1 MTVRRML
8 SRVAAGVLLANAV
21 PHGAAGVRGRRFPTP
36 FASPPGR
43 GLSSPGLN
51 VVWSAMNAVAGVAV
65 LGRRTSGRE
74 WLAVGAG
81 GAVMGVFLARYFA
94 ETPAPRR

>member
-1 MTVRRML
+1 MSSRRVL

-21 PHGAAGVRGRRFPTP
+21 PHGVAGVQGRRFPTP

-43 GLSSPGLN
+43 GRSSPGLN
-51 VVWSAMNAVAGVAV
+51 VVWSGMNVVGGMVV

-74 WLAVGAG
+74 WFAVGAG
-81 GAVMGVFLARYFA
+81 VAVMGVFLARFFA
-94 ETPAPRR
+94 DTPAPRN